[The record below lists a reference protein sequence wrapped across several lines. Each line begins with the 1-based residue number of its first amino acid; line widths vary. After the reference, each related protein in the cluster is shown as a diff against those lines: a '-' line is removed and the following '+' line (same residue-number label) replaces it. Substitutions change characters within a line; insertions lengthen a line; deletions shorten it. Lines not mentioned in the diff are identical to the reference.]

1 MPPYPKM
8 MTRTL
13 NNMQTQIITSDT
25 NEKLKV
31 FKSLT
36 SAKGI
41 KEHQRFILSGSKL
54 IEEFL
59 NEKLARFKPVC
70 FIFESDTWPYF
81 IKKNT
86 EITKFVIPKA
96 VFKEIDVV
104 GTNEPLLVLE
114 FKDFEKKDFEKK
126 PIELELIC
134 PLGDPRNLG
143 ALVRSAVGFGV
154 REIILTKESAHPYLP
169 QAVKASAGAA
179 LYAEFKKTDL
189 ALAEIPVIAENIALD
204 LEGKVI
210 SAVSWPKNLRLWIG
224 EEGPGLKITAE
235 QKKKLQFI
243 TIPTQRV
250 ESLNAMVSAALA
262 IWEWKKSNSST
273 SSKT

>member
-1 MPPYPKM
+1 
-8 MTRTL
+8 
-13 NNMQTQIITSDT
+13 MQTQIITSEI

-54 IEEFL
+54 IEEYL

-70 FIFESDTWPYF
+70 FIYESDTWPYF
-81 IKKNT
+81 IEKNT
-86 EITKFVIPKA
+86 EISKFAIPKS

-104 GTNEPLLVLE
+104 GTGQPLLVLE

-126 PIELELIC
+126 PIELELVC

-143 ALVRSAVGFGV
+143 ALIRSAVGFGV

-169 QAVKASAGAA
+169 QAVKASAGAV

-189 ALAEIPVIAENIALD
+189 TLAEIPVVAENYALD
-204 LEGKVI
+204 LDGKVI
-210 SAVSWPKNLRLWIG
+210 SAITWPKNLRLWIG
-224 EEGPGLKITAE
+224 EEGPGLKITDE
-235 QKKKLQFI
+235 QKKKLHFI

-262 IWEWKKSNSST
+262 LWEWKKSG
-273 SSKT
+273 SKAEI